1 LGKFAVDVSRCFEAL
16 AWQNE
21 HCAAASQWNEYL
33 GVRIIRI
40 SSISKYHKVIFL
52 AHFFLWGH
60 GRHGRHGH
68 LVPGLNSTLDAL
80 ARCAGKIAARSV
92 ATEAPKALEIDQKK
106 TYFLNE
112 ETRLEYLEYLELG
125 YWWFMVAI
133 LLLLRIPF
141 GFFREISR
149 SSCEV
154 VPAEVESLC
163 RELDPK
169 QLATNAAGLNSCCCV
184 A

>member
-1 LGKFAVDVSRCFEAL
+1 
-16 AWQNE
+16 
-21 HCAAASQWNEYL
+21 
-33 GVRIIRI
+33 
-40 SSISKYHKVIFL
+40 
-52 AHFFLWGH
+52 
-60 GRHGRHGH
+60 
-68 LVPGLNSTLDAL
+68 
-80 ARCAGKIAARSV
+80 
-92 ATEAPKALEIDQKK
+92 
-106 TYFLNE
+106 
-112 ETRLEYLEYLELG
+112 
-125 YWWFMVAI
+125 MAI